1 MITKRAFY
9 ALCKFANDETDL
21 ADEEQAVRMNGGP
34 QRWSDAFADND
45 EQIRAVR
52 AEEPDWLKSRRQL
65 KQQLFVLQK
74 NKGDQ
79 GQIDALT
86 KQIAQTDPQMNERN
100 ARIKALEDRNIA
112 LNKDMIEHFN
122 IADAD
127 FRRRAWGNVGKWL
140 GISGGLGALGGGI
153 IGYYKGH
160 PITGTLLGALLGLG
174 VGGIGS
180 AIHTNSMRNRWN
192 SGERIQAANNV
203 HYEGE
208 LV

>member
-1 MITKRAFY
+1 MTTTRAFY
-9 ALCKFANDETDL
+9 ALCKV
-21 ADEEQAVRMNGGP
+21 ADDIVDPAGEVQPIRMNGGP
-34 QRWSDAFADND
+34 QRWSDAFAAND
-45 EQIRAVR
+45 EQIRAAQ

-65 KQQLFVLQK
+65 AQQLFVLQK

-86 KQIAQTDPQMNERN
+86 KQIAQTDPQMKERN

-112 LNKDMIEHFN
+112 LNKDMMGHFD

-140 GISGGLGALGGGI
+140 GISGGLGALGGGV

-180 AIHTNSMRNRWN
+180 AIHVNSMKNKWN